1 MLSDPVAEAFGLI
14 HRHPRVKISAVCNHL
29 HFGHTLPDVTVIRI
43 KVSYSVDLL
52 PTNANLGRI
61 MRIMEINIWLLKPL
75 FVLNIQ
81 IFDINI

>member
-1 MLSDPVAEAFGLI
+1 ML
-14 HRHPRVKISAVCNHL
+14 
-29 HFGHTLPDVTVIRI
+29 
-43 KVSYSVDLL
+43 LL

-61 MRIMEINIWLLKPL
+61 MRIIEINIWLLEPL